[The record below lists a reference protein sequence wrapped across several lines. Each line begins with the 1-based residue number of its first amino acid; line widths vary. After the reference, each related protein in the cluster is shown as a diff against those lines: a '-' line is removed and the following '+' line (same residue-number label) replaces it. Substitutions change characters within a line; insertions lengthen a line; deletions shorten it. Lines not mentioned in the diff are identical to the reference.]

1 MKPPLKKPE
10 RIAVTWAPSLQ
21 EAKFE
26 AMKIVKEISSAGGK
40 TVTAEGFSLYDSR
53 FREILQSEPYDLV
66 ITLGGDGTMLRTG
79 KLCAPVHVPI
89 CGINMGSF
97 GFLIEVQQNQW
108 HEMIPLLLDGS
119 WKIEERMMLHV
130 ELQRKFSNLLQ
141 WEVLNDAVVAHGAEL
156 RPIRVNVK
164 VSGHLLTDYVADGLI
179 VSTATGSTA
188 YAMAAGGPILQPEFR
203 NLLVIPIAPHLCLD
217 RGLILQEGETVDISV
232 AADHETVFSPDGAK
246 GVILSEDDRICVSSS
261 EYSAQFIRFRDNG
274 FFYQNF
280 IQYMQRNPSAV
291 RDKS

>member
-108 HEMIPLLLDGS
+108 HEMIPLLLYGYP
-119 WKIEERMMLHV
+119 
-130 ELQRKFSNLLQ
+130 
-141 WEVLNDAVVAHGAEL
+141 A
-156 RPIRVNVK
+156 
-164 VSGHLLTDYVADGLI
+164 YGLF
-179 VSTATGSTA
+179 G
-188 YAMAAGGPILQPEFR
+188 
-203 NLLVIPIAPHLCLD
+203 
-217 RGLILQEGETVDISV
+217 
-232 AADHETVFSPDGAK
+232 
-246 GVILSEDDRICVSSS
+246 
-261 EYSAQFIRFRDNG
+261 
-274 FFYQNF
+274 
-280 IQYMQRNPSAV
+280 
-291 RDKS
+291 